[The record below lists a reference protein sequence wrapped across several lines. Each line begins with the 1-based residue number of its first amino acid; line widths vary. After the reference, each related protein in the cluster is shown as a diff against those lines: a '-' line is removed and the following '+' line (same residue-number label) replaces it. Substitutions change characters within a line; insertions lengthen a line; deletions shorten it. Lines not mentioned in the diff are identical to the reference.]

1 MSRHQYGDAADVYP
15 NDRGKGRMD
24 DLNGD
29 GRVDLTDARI
39 LANAADAVERQ
50 HPELVGGIGI
60 YPATSAHGPFVHI
73 DARGT
78 RARWGG

>member
-1 MSRHQYGDAADVYP
+1 
-15 NDRGKGRMD
+15 
-24 DLNGD
+24 
-29 GRVDLTDARI
+29 VDLKDARI
-39 LANAADAVERQ
+39 LATAAEAVESE
-50 HPELVGGIGI
+50 HPELTGGIGI

>member
-1 MSRHQYGDAADVYP
+1 
-15 NDRGKGRMD
+15 MD

-29 GRVDLTDARI
+29 GRVDINDAHI
-39 LANAADAVERQ
+39 LAAAADSVERQ

-60 YPATSAHGPFVHI
+60 YPATGAHGPFVHI

-78 RARWGG
+78 RARWGA